1 MFFSLNSLKFFEMKL
16 LSKIL
21 QLLLGVT
28 FLFSA
33 YTKAVGPG
41 FFEITL
47 MDQGIAPDRDIA
59 GYMARFFIGL
69 EFALGVL
76 MLFPYYVKQL
86 MGFTFLL
93 LGGFT
98 VHLIYLWSIGD
109 TENCGCFGEMISMT
123 PEQSIIKNL
132 IMLAVAFAVFKTAE
146 LKKIK
151 KIIPIGFS
159 ATIIMSM
166 WAFLPMPNHEDFPF
180 ENFTHFEPKG
190 RVDLSAGENLVAV
203 FNLDCEHCQE
213 AATELG
219 ELERKHDN
227 FPELYVLF
235 FQEGAT
241 TVEGFESITQSSFP
255 YDFIDVNT
263 FFDLIGDSPPRIYYL
278 KDGTVAEIW
287 DTDFFTNIVNT
298 FGL

>member
-1 MFFSLNSLKFFEMKL
+1 MKL

-98 VHLIYLWSIGD
+98 AHLIYLWSIGD

-287 DTDFFTNIVNT
+287 DTDFSTNIVNT

>member
-1 MFFSLNSLKFFEMKL
+1 MKL

-287 DTDFFTNIVNT
+287 DTDLSTNIVNT

>member
-287 DTDFFTNIVNT
+287 DTDFSTNIVNT